1 MSNMQTVTGAHES
14 KLAEHESKI
23 VSHIDDH
30 ESHLR
35 MSQKNAD
42 SHISHRNFSEPL
54 FDYDSDVE
62 IGRSIPNSSSTS
74 GGTIILFFLYKPII
88 ICLNI

>member
-62 IGRSIPNSSSTS
+62 SMGACRSIPNSSSPF
-74 GGTIILFFLYKPII
+74 GGTIILFFYINL
-88 ICLNI
+88 